1 MRNKA
6 TVIGAARARGF
17 TLIELLVTIVII
29 SIILSIVVM
38 SLSLVGDDREVRK
51 EAQRLMSLLEVAQD
65 DAVLQG
71 REFGV
76 EFLLG
81 SYRFVEYEPISGQ
94 WFEIL
99 GADLLRTRQI
109 PEEMEF
115 SLFLEDKRITLEENP
130 IGLGDV
136 DEDGLGATA
145 QARNYAPHILIFS
158 SGDMTPFEVHINRVT
173 DRLSVAL
180 QGDLLG
186 NLEFVDDEETQY

>member
-1 MRNKA
+1 MRKHT
-6 TVIGAARARGF
+6 TVSGADRDRGF

-29 SIILSIVVM
+29 GIILSIAVM

-51 EAQRLMSLLEVAQD
+51 EAQRLMSLLEVAKD

-94 WFEIL
+94 WLDIL
-99 GADLLRTRQI
+99 GEDLLRTRQI
-109 PEEMEF
+109 PEEMEI
-115 SLFLEDKRITLEENP
+115 SLFLEGKRITLEENP
-130 IGLGDV
+130 IELADA
-136 DEDGLGATA
+136 DRADATT
-145 QARNYAPHILIFS
+145 QARNYAPHIMLFS

-173 DRLSVAL
+173 DSLSVAL

-186 NLEFVDDEETQY
+186 NLEFVDDEDTQF

>member
-1 MRNKA
+1 MQNHT
-6 TVIGAARARGF
+6 TVNGAGRDRGF

-29 SIILSIVVM
+29 SIILSIAVL

-81 SYRFVEYEPISGQ
+81 SYRFVEYEPLSGQ

-99 GADLLRTRQI
+99 GEDLLRTRQI
-109 PEEMEF
+109 PAEMEI
-115 SLFLEDKRITLEENP
+115 SLFLEDKRITLEETP
-130 IGLGDV
+130 ILLAV
-136 DEDGLGATA
+136 EDEADATP
-145 QARNYAPHILIFS
+145 QARNYAPHIMIFS
-158 SGDMTPFEVHINRVT
+158 SGDMTPFEIHINRVT
-173 DRLSVAL
+173 DSLSVAL

-186 NLEFVDDEETQY
+186 NLEFVDDADTQF

>member
-1 MRNKA
+1 MRNHA
-6 TVIGAARARGF
+6 TVIGAGRDRGF
-17 TLIELLVTIVII
+17 TLIELLVSIVII
-29 SIILSIVVM
+29 SIILSIAVM
-38 SLSLVGDDREVRK
+38 SLSLVGDDREVRQ

-81 SYRFVEYEPISGQ
+81 SYRFVEYEPLSGQ

-99 GADLLRTRQI
+99 GADLLRTRQL

-115 SLFLEDKRITLEENP
+115 GLILEDKRITLEETP
-130 IGLGDV
+130 IELADADQAEV
-136 DEDGLGATA
+136 TA
-145 QARNYAPHILIFS
+145 QARNYAPHIMIFS

-173 DRLSVAL
+173 DSLSVAL

-186 NLEFVDDEETQY
+186 NLEFVDDEDTQF

>member
-1 MRNKA
+1 MQKHT
-6 TVIGAARARGF
+6 TVIGADRDRGF

-29 SIILSIVVM
+29 GIILSIAVM

-51 EAQRLMSLLEVAQD
+51 EAQRLMSLLEVAKD

-81 SYRFVEYEPISGQ
+81 SYRFVEYEPVSGQ
-94 WFEIL
+94 WLDIL
-99 GADLLRTRQI
+99 GEDLLRTRQI
-109 PEEMEF
+109 PAEMEI

-130 IGLGDV
+130 IELADA
-136 DEDGLGATA
+136 DRADATT
-145 QARNYAPHILIFS
+145 QARNYAPHIMIFS
-158 SGDMTPFEVHINRVT
+158 SGDMTPFEVHINRAT
-173 DRLSVAL
+173 DSVSVAL

-186 NLEFVDDEETQY
+186 NLDFVDDEDTQF

>member
-1 MRNKA
+1 MQNHA
-6 TVIGAARARGF
+6 TVIGAGRDRGF

-29 SIILSIVVM
+29 SIILSIAVL

-81 SYRFVEYEPISGQ
+81 SYRFVEYEPLSGQ

-99 GADLLRTRQI
+99 GEDLLRTRQI
-109 PEEMEF
+109 PAEMEI
-115 SLFLEDKRITLEENP
+115 SLFLEAPVFRIQC
-130 IGLGDV
+130 G
-136 DEDGLGATA
+136 TA
-145 QARNYAPHILIFS
+145 LAGIP
-158 SGDMTPFEVHINRVT
+158 V
-173 DRLSVAL
+173 
-180 QGDLLG
+180 
-186 NLEFVDDEETQY
+186 

>member
-1 MRNKA
+1 MRKHT
-6 TVIGAARARGF
+6 TVSGADRDRGF

-29 SIILSIVVM
+29 GIILSIAVM

-51 EAQRLMSLLEVAQD
+51 EAQRLMSLLEVAKD

-94 WFEIL
+94 WLDIL
-99 GADLLRTRQI
+99 GEDLLRTRQI
-109 PEEMEF
+109 PEEMEI
-115 SLFLEDKRITLEENP
+115 SLFLEGKRITLEENP
-130 IGLGDV
+130 IELADA
-136 DEDGLGATA
+136 DRADATT
-145 QARNYAPHILIFS
+145 QARYYAPHIMLFS

-173 DRLSVAL
+173 DSLSVAL

-186 NLEFVDDEETQY
+186 NLEFVDDEDTQF

>member
-1 MRNKA
+1 MRNHT
-6 TVIGAARARGF
+6 TVSGADRDRGF

-29 SIILSIVVM
+29 GIILSIAVM

-51 EAQRLMSLLEVAQD
+51 EAQRLMSLLEVAKD

-81 SYRFVEYEPISGQ
+81 SYRFVEYEPVSGQ
-94 WFEIL
+94 WLDIL
-99 GADLLRTRQI
+99 GEDLLRTRQI
-109 PEEMEF
+109 PEEMEI

-130 IGLGDV
+130 IELADA
-136 DEDGLGATA
+136 DRADATT
-145 QARNYAPHILIFS
+145 QARNYAPHIMIFS
-158 SGDMTPFEVHINRVT
+158 SGDMTPFEVHINRAT
-173 DRLSVAL
+173 DSVSVAL

-186 NLEFVDDEETQY
+186 NLDFVDDEDTQF

>member
-1 MRNKA
+1 MQKHT
-6 TVIGAARARGF
+6 TVIGADRDRGF

-29 SIILSIVVM
+29 GIILSIAVM

-51 EAQRLMSLLEVAQD
+51 EAQRLMSLLEVAKD

-81 SYRFVEYEPISGQ
+81 SYRFVEYEPVSGQ
-94 WFEIL
+94 WLDIL
-99 GADLLRTRQI
+99 GEDLLRTRQI
-109 PEEMEF
+109 PEEMEI

-130 IGLGDV
+130 IELADA
-136 DEDGLGATA
+136 DRADATT
-145 QARNYAPHILIFS
+145 QARNYAPHIMIFS
-158 SGDMTPFEVHINRVT
+158 SGDMTPFEVHINRAT
-173 DRLSVAL
+173 DSVSVAL

-186 NLEFVDDEETQY
+186 NLEFVDDEDTQF

>member
-1 MRNKA
+1 MQNHA
-6 TVIGAARARGF
+6 TVIGAGRDRGF

-29 SIILSIVVM
+29 SIILSIAVL

-81 SYRFVEYEPISGQ
+81 SYRFVEYEALSGQ

-99 GADLLRTRQI
+99 GEDLLRTRQI
-109 PEEMEF
+109 PAEMEI
-115 SLFLEDKRITLEENP
+115 SLFLEDKRITLEESP
-130 IGLGDV
+130 ILLADQ
-136 DEDGLGATA
+136 DEADATRL
-145 QARNYAPHILIFS
+145 ARNYAPHIMIFS
-158 SGDMTPFEVHINRVT
+158 SGDMTPFEIHINRAT
-173 DRLSVAL
+173 DSMSVAL
-180 QGDLLG
+180 HGDLLG
-186 NLEFVDDEETQY
+186 NLEFIDDADTQF

>member
-1 MRNKA
+1 MRKHT
-6 TVIGAARARGF
+6 TVSGADRDRGF

-29 SIILSIVVM
+29 GIILSIAVM

-51 EAQRLMSLLEVAQD
+51 EAQRLMSLLEVAKD

-81 SYRFVEYEPISGQ
+81 SYRFVEYEPLSGQ
-94 WFEIL
+94 WLDIL
-99 GADLLRTRQI
+99 GEDLLRTRQI
-109 PEEMEF
+109 PEEMEI

-130 IGLGDV
+130 IELADA
-136 DEDGLGATA
+136 DRADATT
-145 QARNYAPHILIFS
+145 QARNYAPHIMIFS

-173 DRLSVAL
+173 DSLSVAL

-186 NLEFVDDEETQY
+186 NLEFVDDEDTQF

>member
-1 MRNKA
+1 MQNHA
-6 TVIGAARARGF
+6 TVIGAGRDRGF
-17 TLIELLVTIVII
+17 TLIELLVTLVII
-29 SIILSIVVM
+29 SIILSIAVL

-81 SYRFVEYEPISGQ
+81 SYRFVEYEPLSGQ

-99 GADLLRTRQI
+99 GEELLRTRQI
-109 PEEMEF
+109 PAEMEI
-115 SLFLEDKRITLEENP
+115 SLFLEDKRITLEETP
-130 IGLGDV
+130 ILLA
-136 DEDGLGATA
+136 DEDKADATQ
-145 QARNYAPHILIFS
+145 QAKNYAPHILIFS
-158 SGDMTPFEVHINRVT
+158 SGDMTPFEIHINRVT
-173 DRLSVAL
+173 DSLSVAL

-186 NLEFVDDEETQY
+186 NLEFVDDADTQF

>member
-1 MRNKA
+1 LRNFAKSIVA
-6 TVIGAARARGF
+6 GRARGF

-29 SIILSIVVM
+29 SIILSIAVM

-51 EAQRLMSLLEVAQD
+51 EAQRLMSLIEVAQD
-65 DAVLQG
+65 DAILQG

-94 WFEIL
+94 WSEIL

-109 PEEMEF
+109 PAEMEF
-115 SLFLEDKRITLEENP
+115 SLFLEDKRIALEETP
-130 IGLGDV
+130 IGLADT
-136 DEDGLGATA
+136 DEDGAGVTA
-145 QARNYAPHILIFS
+145 QARNYAPHIMIFS

-173 DRLSVAL
+173 DQLSVAL

-186 NLEFVDDEETQY
+186 NLEFVDDEDTQF